1 MNFGERLKEL
11 RTDKGLTQPQFA
23 ALAGIEQSY
32 LSKLE
37 NDKSIPSAEM
47 FDTIVSAL
55 DVDTAT
61 FLQEMDREV
70 IDTTLRHVPAVTQ
83 FKNQA
88 VTEQVNQT
96 KRWLFGSAGAWLLGF
111 AIMLAANDG
120 IFFPNDLYVYRSPG
134 VFLPGEAETIFSNY
148 PKILGLQQSAKLIT
162 NEEASKLLAEFTLK
176 RERPLTVE
184 WPESRGT
191 VYYEAADNGK
201 RRFELA
207 DIKGMQSTG
216 NRLLQYIGALVV
228 ACGFAGIFI
237 EWRLRRLKTKL
248 TK

>member
-1 MNFGERLKEL
+1 MNFGERLKDL

-55 DVDTAT
+55 GVDAAT
-61 FLQEMDREV
+61 FLQEMDRDV
-70 IDTTLRHVPAVTQ
+70 IDTTLRHVPAVSQ
-83 FKNQA
+83 FKNQV
-88 VTEQVNQT
+88 VTEQVHQT
-96 KRWLFGSAGAWLLGF
+96 RRWLFGSAGAWLLGF

-120 IFFPNDLYVYRSPG
+120 IFFPNNLYVYKSPG
-134 VFLPGEAETIFSNY
+134 VFLAGEGENVFDSY
-148 PKILGLQQSAKLIT
+148 GKILALQQRAKLIS
-162 NEEASKLLAEFTLK
+162 NEEASKLLSEFTAR

-191 VYYEAADNGK
+191 VYYEATENGK
-201 RRFELA
+201 RRFELTR
-207 DIKGMQSTG
+207 IRGMESTG
-216 NRLLQYIGALVV
+216 NRMLQYIGALVF

-237 EWRLRRLKTKL
+237 EWRLRRLKNQL
-248 TK
+248 H